1 VRYTGPG
8 FPPDI
13 VLPQPVMTDP
23 TISRSFGFY
32 YYYTVSL
39 AANESRTDAQLMD
52 RDADFIWRG
61 TACLVGYATYIAVRF
76 KDANNFY
83 FSQDYLT
90 TSLMWQA
97 GYNGPF
103 LELPVW
109 PEVEIPAGG
118 AIYMD
123 WINESAFP
131 VNVGLLFVGAK
142 KFSTART

>member
-1 VRYTGPG
+1 MRYTGPG

-13 VLPQPVMTDP
+13 KLPSPLMTDP
-23 TISRSFGFY
+23 SISQSYGFY

-39 AANESRTDAQLMD
+39 AANKQRTDAQLMD
-52 RDADFIWRG
+52 RDADFVWRG
-61 TACLVGYATYIAVRF
+61 TVCLVGYATYIGVRF

-83 FSQDYLT
+83 FSQDYLS

-123 WINESAFP
+123 WQNNSAFP

-142 KFSTART
+142 KFSTPRT